1 MLLLLLLL
9 LSSHLAQSFVLF
21 LFIHYRRCRYC
32 YCHWL
37 SLFDHFE
44 NKYKYHEI
52 AKQTNERFLHYEINA
67 NDKTNN
73 QFHMPSFVFLFH
85 FRLQNLQPDNV
96 DSSCLCMC
104 KCADRNDF
112 DVMFFFLFF
121 NFSSC
126 LCATNSSY
134 WTMKKQP
141 TLYDI
146 QPDVN
151 PYSPD
156 IRFYCI
162 VRFSATEFNVDF
174 MNHFHQNLNMAE
186 KGILFPKKDVIFY
199 KIASLR
205 YSDGSIVEFGQQRN
219 WRKNGFSLKHCF
231 KLAAV
236 EFRSKLTWSRNIIE
250 NATTN
255 LEQNALSLFQ
265 Y

>member
-1 MLLLLLLL
+1 MGIKSNMNKHTSQSKYIISCGKQHIKCRFKNQKQWLECNKSIFFPPSIVVCLDIFGWLLLLLLLLLL

-44 NKYKYHEI
+44 NKYKCHEI

-112 DVMFFFLFF
+112 DVMAFF
-121 NFSSC
+121 
-126 LCATNSSY
+126 
-134 WTMKKQP
+134 
-141 TLYDI
+141 
-146 QPDVN
+146 
-151 PYSPD
+151 
-156 IRFYCI
+156 
-162 VRFSATEFNVDF
+162 
-174 MNHFHQNLNMAE
+174 
-186 KGILFPKKDVIFY
+186 ILQ
-199 KIASLR
+199 L
-205 YSDGSIVEFGQQRN
+205 
-219 WRKNGFSLKHCF
+219 
-231 KLAAV
+231 
-236 EFRSKLTWSRNIIE
+236 
-250 NATTN
+250 
-255 LEQNALSLFQ
+255 
-265 Y
+265 